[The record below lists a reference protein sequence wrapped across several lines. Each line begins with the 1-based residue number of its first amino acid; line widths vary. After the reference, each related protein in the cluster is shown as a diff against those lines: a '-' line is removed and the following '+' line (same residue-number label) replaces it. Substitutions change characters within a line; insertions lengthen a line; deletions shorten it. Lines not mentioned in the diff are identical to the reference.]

1 MKQLSISQSL
11 IKDWRDY
18 EKRDFCGLLFDALWI
33 SRTHRIEPTPAML
46 LGQWF
51 EYLAL
56 GPWKQGMGQ
65 HFMEGMKA
73 AGKKSV
79 DQWDEI
85 LQDPW
90 GESDPGTVAE
100 LKAKPADVEAHFLV
114 KFVNLY
120 YQAAHLRTTFKAYGI
135 EPIKIQEKVITDM
148 GKIWRRTMVWDVYAQ
163 VNAMPDPNEPSET
176 LPPHKAIIDTKAT
189 GLIDDRW
196 KPYGWDVDTLI
207 YRDKILVQ
215 PIDYLDQVR
224 MHEDLEVDA
233 FYFFVHSNTNDTSRK
248 IVQITTTTGILDAHR
263 KEVQRIVETI
273 DFERFKGWKP
283 YPDLDRCNECPLKDD
298 CAHRAKHPSVRVV
311 NLI

>member
-1 MKQLSISQSL
+1 MKKLSISQSL

-18 EKRDFCGLLFDALWI
+18 ETGDFCGLLFDALWI
-33 SRTHRIEPTPAML
+33 SRTHRIEPNMTML
-46 LGQWF
+46 LGKWF

-56 GPWKQGMGQ
+56 GPWKKDMGQ
-65 HFMEGMKA
+65 YFMEGMKA
-73 AGKKSV
+73 AGKKAV

-85 LQDPW
+85 LQNPW
-90 GESDPGTVAE
+90 GESE
-100 LKAKPADVEAHFLV
+100 PADVEAHFTS

-120 YQAAHLRTTFKAYGI
+120 YQAIHLRTTFKAYGI

-148 GKIWRRTMVWDVYAQ
+148 GRIWRRTMVWDVYAQ
-163 VNAMPDPNEPSET
+163 VNAMPDPNKPGKT

-196 KPYGWDVDTLI
+196 KPYGWDVPSLI

-224 MHEDLEVDA
+224 LHEDLEVEA
-233 FYFFVHSNTNDTSRK
+233 FYFFVHSNTNDSSRK
-248 IVQITTTTGILDAHR
+248 IVKITTTNGILDAHR

-283 YPDLDRCNECPLKDD
+283 YPDLERCNDCPLKNE
-298 CAHRAKHPSVRVV
+298 CKHRANHPSVRVV